1 MSKPRDLS
9 KLFSANTNIATDAEL
24 VSTVNSASA
33 YALSEANDYT
43 DNELSS
49 IDLTSTINTASAA
62 AFASA
67 SVYTNSSIASFQALP
82 SQSGNAGKYLSTSG
96 SVTSWQALD
105 LNAAIVSAST
115 AAYSSA
121 SAYTD
126 SQISNIDLSATIQTA
141 SAAAVTYLVDSAP
154 GTLDTLN
161 ELAAALGDDQNFAT
175 TVTNSLSEKLSIS
188 SASSTYLTQ
197 QNASAAYL
205 TQTNASATYATK
217 AEAQNSLDRW
227 TKIYS
232 GSATTISGVDD
243 NANSLL
249 YTPNFENLYINGI
262 LVDPS
267 NYTATSGSTIVL
279 SEAVGTN
286 DVVEVIGLNAFN
298 VANTYTT
305 SQIDEKISNYTRWV
319 KTLSASATVISGV
332 DDNSLTLYYTPGN
345 EQVYVNGIL
354 IKETTDYVA
363 TSASVITLTE
373 AALSGDTIEVLNYTT
388 INLANVYTQTQSDD
402 KFLTQVSASTT
413 YAIQSNT
420 YTQTQSN
427 TLFGNGLSTSRFLHV
442 RDEKSAG
449 TQGGTFTAGA
459 WRTRTLN
466 TTKTNTITG
475 ASLSSNQITLPS
487 GSYFIQ
493 AYAPGFRV
501 DGHVAKLYNI
511 TDSSDVIIGSN
522 ASCGSSMTTN
532 APATVFGYFTIAAQK
547 VFELQHRSQSTA
559 SDVGFGIRNEL
570 AIGEVYSE
578 VFIWKVA

>member
-1 MSKPRDLS
+1 LSKPRDLS
-9 KLFSANTNIATDAEL
+9 KLFSTSTSIATDVEL
-24 VSTVNSASA
+24 ISTVNSASA

-49 IDLTSTINTASAA
+49 IDLTFTINTASAA

-67 SVYTNSSIASFQALP
+67 SAYTDSAIASFEALP
-82 SQSGNAGKYLSTSG
+82 SQDGNAGKYLSTSG
-96 SVTSWQALD
+96 SVTSWEELD
-105 LNAAIVSAST
+105 LNAAINTASA
-115 AAYSSA
+115 AAYASA

-161 ELAAALGDDQNFAT
+161 ELSAALNDDPNFYSTIQA
-175 TVTNSLSEKLSIS
+175 VYLSQS
-188 SASSTYLTQ
+188 
-197 QNASAAYL
+197 
-205 TQTNASATYATK
+205 NASATYATK

-232 GSATTISGVDD
+232 ASATTISGVDD
-243 NANSLL
+243 GANSLS

-262 LVDPS
+262 LQDPT
-267 NYTATSGSTIVL
+267 NYTATSGSTIIL
-279 SEAVGTN
+279 DETILTN
-286 DVVEVIGLNAFN
+286 DVVEVISINPFN
-298 VANTYTT
+298 IANTYST

-501 DGHVAKLYNI
+501 NGHVAKLYNI
-511 TDSSDVIIGSN
+511 TDSTDVIIGSN
-522 ASCGSSMTTN
+522 QTSGDTMT
-532 APATVFGYFTIAAQK
+532 AMPPATVFGYFTIAAQK